1 MKTPSTGNKLY
12 DTLLAVNRV
21 FGKIEAIMAEVTL
34 ILLVAVCVIFISS
47 RFIFH
52 VSTPWAD
59 ELSRDFLILLG
70 WLGAAYAASNNDH
83 LNIDLIGS
91 IFKNA
96 KNKDKILDTADRIS
110 QVLTLVFLVVFMYY
124 YGRYTAMQIK
134 LNQPSS
140 TLPFGL
146 WVPISWVLIGGVL
159 LFVHTL
165 VYIILPKKYWP
176 KNQDEVQAEEREEV
190 LKADREEKKA

>member
-12 DTLLAVNRV
+12 DTLLTINRV

-83 LNIDLIGS
+83 LNIDLISS
-91 IFKNA
+91 IFKKA

-124 YGRYTAMQIK
+124 YGRYTVMQIK

-176 KNQDEVQAEEREEV
+176 KNQDEVQAEEREEA
-190 LKADREEKKA
+190 LKTDREEKKA